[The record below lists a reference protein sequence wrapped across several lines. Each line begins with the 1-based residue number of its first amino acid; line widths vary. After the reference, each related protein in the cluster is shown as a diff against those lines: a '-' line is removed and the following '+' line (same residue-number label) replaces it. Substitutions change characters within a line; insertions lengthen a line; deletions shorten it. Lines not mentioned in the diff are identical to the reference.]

1 MKPATSIAALHS
13 VDITELEQLML
24 DVIVAAGATGCISD
38 EVLACY
44 PSLSYSSVTARFS
57 SLEAKNLI
65 YRAGD
70 TRPGES
76 GRAQQVMRSESHLAA
91 IPILRAPVRRVKG
104 KAKRN
109 GFMKG
114 LMHAAQIV
122 SKAPDLASAKRQL
135 KAELLKAAK
144 R

>member
-1 MKPATSIAALHS
+1 MKAATSIAALLS

-24 DVIVAAGATGCISD
+24 DVIEATGATGCISD

-57 SLEAKNLI
+57 SLEKKGVI
-65 YRAGD
+65 YRSGD
-70 TRPGES
+70 TRPGDS
-76 GRAQQVMRSESHLAA
+76 GRAQQVMRSVAHLAA
-91 IPILRAPVRRVKG
+91 IPVTVPRVRKVAGKVK
-104 KAKRN
+104 RT

-114 LMHAAQIV
+114 LIYAAELV
-122 SKAPDLASAKRQL
+122 SKAPDLATAKRQL
-135 KAELLKAAK
+135 KAALLKAAK